1 MNEKTC
7 PICGKPTNI
16 YMGRARKDGLC
27 REHGKLANAGE
38 RIRCPICYTWRNAN
52 EKCPECEM
60 EAFEDIIE
68 QTGEIANPTSCIVCG
83 NPSNGKPQCK
93 DCYHETNNHLDNLD
107 KNSTTRKLR
116 DHYYNLKE
124 RIVIINS
131 IEEVKNQCNRLIAIA
146 ILNCNINDDNSL
158 LDRVYSDVEKIIKIK
173 TEKEKDENKSK
184 INTAQDGHNVDSD
197 MEVRIDDILYG
208 AFILHSYGKNINE
221 ILEKRKKCDWF
232 IPISNGEGIYI
243 EYWGKDTAKYIEDR
257 KEKEELYKKYNIPYI
272 GIEKDDPKQDT
283 QTFTNNLL
291 RDLTTL
297 AIERFGF
304 MPKWKK

>member
-1 MNEKTC
+1 M
-7 PICGKPTNI
+7 
-16 YMGRARKDGLC
+16 
-27 REHGKLANAGE
+27 
-38 RIRCPICYTWRNAN
+38 
-52 EKCPECEM
+52 
-60 EAFEDIIE
+60 
-68 QTGEIANPTSCIVCG
+68 
-83 NPSNGKPQCK
+83 
-93 DCYHETNNHLDNLD
+93 
-107 KNSTTRKLR
+107 
-116 DHYYNLKE
+116 
-124 RIVIINS
+124 
-131 IEEVKNQCNRLIAIA
+131 IAIA

-158 LDRVYSDVEKIIKIK
+158 LDRVYSDVKKIIKIK
-173 TEKEKDENKSK
+173 TDKETKPKTAAQKVAEQEKDENKSK